1 MGNFGTKNV
10 LPIMRNHYHLAA
22 LLHDVFRKPHRQK
35 VHLHLHKKVYSG
47 ADDMNLSDICAPKAP
62 VSQKGGSDSKPL

>member
-47 ADDMNLSDICAPKAP
+47 ADDMNLSDICVPKAP

>member
-1 MGNFGTKNV
+1 M
-10 LPIMRNHYHLAA
+10 LPITRNHYRLAA

-35 VHLHLHKKVYSG
+35 VYLHLHKKVYSG